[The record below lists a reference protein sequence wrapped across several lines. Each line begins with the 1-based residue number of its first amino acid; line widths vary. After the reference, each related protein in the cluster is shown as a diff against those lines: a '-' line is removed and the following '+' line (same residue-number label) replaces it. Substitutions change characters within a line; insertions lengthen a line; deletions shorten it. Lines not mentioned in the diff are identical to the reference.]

1 MITVDHIHTKTAN
14 IIELSDK
21 TGAYF
26 AKIDLNS
33 GASLQALKIEG
44 KQILANLH
52 PLKYEH
58 SFNAA
63 LLFPFANRI
72 DNGVYSYNN
81 KSYQLKC
88 NEINNNNAL
97 HGLIYNKKFK
107 LISKKTGVNSTS
119 VNLEYIETVKNA
131 GFPFTYKIQLIYK
144 TTKKSLRLKVRIEN
158 TDTLAFPFTLGWH
171 PYFYSSNL
179 MKSNIHFHA
188 DKKVIHNKKK
198 ISEGMES
205 YNSEKKLKLAD
216 KNLDDCFHLSAK
228 KIKFKTPKYHLA
240 LKTTAKNNYLQIYTP
255 DNANAIAIEPLT
267 GISNSFNNKEGL
279 QVLEPNAAFSTTW
292 KLKIIN

>member
-228 KIKFKTPKYHLA
+228 KIKFKTPRYHLA

-267 GISNSFNNKEGL
+267 VISNSFNNKEGL

>member
-1 MITVDHIHTKTAN
+1 MVLYLLISA
-14 IIELSDK
+14 
-21 TGAYF
+21 
-26 AKIDLNS
+26 
-33 GASLQALKIEG
+33 ASA
-44 KQILANLH
+44 AT
-52 PLKYEH
+52 
-58 SFNAA
+58 NAA

>member
-107 LISKKTGVNSTS
+107 
-119 VNLEYIETVKNA
+119 
-131 GFPFTYKIQLIYK
+131 
-144 TTKKSLRLKVRIEN
+144 
-158 TDTLAFPFTLGWH
+158 
-171 PYFYSSNL
+171 FYE
-179 MKSNIHFHA
+179 SNIPWYIRSSH
-188 DKKVIHNKKK
+188 I
-198 ISEGMES
+198 G
-205 YNSEKKLKLAD
+205 
-216 KNLDDCFHLSAK
+216 
-228 KIKFKTPKYHLA
+228 P
-240 LKTTAKNNYLQIYTP
+240 
-255 DNANAIAIEPLT
+255 
-267 GISNSFNNKEGL
+267 
-279 QVLEPNAAFSTTW
+279 
-292 KLKIIN
+292 

>member
-240 LKTTAKNNYLQIYTP
+240 LKTTTKNNYLQIYTP

>member
-1 MITVDHIHTKTAN
+1 MITVNHIHTKTAN

>member
-228 KIKFKTPKYHLA
+228 KIKFKTPRYHLA

>member
-21 TGAYF
+21 TGTYF

>member
-1 MITVDHIHTKTAN
+1 MITVNHIHTKTAN

-158 TDTLAFPFTLGWH
+158 MDTLAFPFTLGWH

>member
-1 MITVDHIHTKTAN
+1 MITIHHTKSKTTS
-14 IIELSDK
+14 IIELSDE

-26 AKIDLNS
+26 AKIDLNL
-33 GASLQALKIEG
+33 GASLQALKIKG

-52 PLKYEH
+52 PLKYED

-88 NEINNNNAL
+88 NETNNNNAL
-97 HGLIYNKKFK
+97 HGLIYHKKFE
-107 LISKKTGVNSTS
+107 LIKEKTTSNATS
-119 VNLEYIETVKNA
+119 VTLEHLETVRNI
-131 GFPFTYKIQLIYK
+131 GFPFTYKVQLIYK
-144 TTKKSLRLKVRIEN
+144 ITKNSLHLKVRIEN

-179 MKSNIHFHA
+179 IKSSIRFHA
-188 DKKVIHNKKK
+188 DKKVIHNKEM
-198 ISEGMES
+198 ISKGLEDYKSKE
-205 YNSEKKLKLAD
+205 NLKLAA
-216 KNLDDCFHLSAK
+216 KNLDDCFHLSTK
-228 KIKFKTPKYHLA
+228 KIKFKTPEYHLV

-255 DNANAIAIEPLT
+255 DNENAIAIEPLT

-279 QVLEPNAAFSTTW
+279 QVLKPNASFSTTW

>member
-279 QVLEPNAAFSTTW
+279 QVLEPNAVFSTTW